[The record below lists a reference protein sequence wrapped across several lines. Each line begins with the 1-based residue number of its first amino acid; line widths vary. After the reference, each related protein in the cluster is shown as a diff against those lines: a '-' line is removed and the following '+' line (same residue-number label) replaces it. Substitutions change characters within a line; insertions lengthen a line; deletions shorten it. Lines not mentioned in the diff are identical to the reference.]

1 MLEQF
6 TNAIKELFNKSLG
19 LVVEKPYLGAVALMS
34 IVFTVLFYYATA
46 ELFALLPATRA
57 LITSIFVVVIIPISG
72 AIIRTA
78 GKTFDDPP
86 VVAVLAKEDVPRT
99 VIVPKNASV
108 ILSSSNEPLVDRYR
122 NP

>member
-99 VIVPKNASV
+99 VI
-108 ILSSSNEPLVDRYR
+108 LSSSNEPLVDRYR